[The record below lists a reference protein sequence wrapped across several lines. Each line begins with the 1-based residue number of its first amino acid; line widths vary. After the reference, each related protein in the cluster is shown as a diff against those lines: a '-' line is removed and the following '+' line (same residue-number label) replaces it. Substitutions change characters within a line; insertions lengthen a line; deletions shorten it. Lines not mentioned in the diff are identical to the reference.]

1 MVFQSFF
8 EIEGPELAPKE
19 FGQFNRARNKAIFLL
34 NSTDEKA
41 SYQQKKQLKIA
52 IKRANKLE
60 EIAYAK
66 FDQERARAFGRGG

>member
-1 MVFQSFF
+1 MAFESFF

-19 FGQFNRARNKAIFLL
+19 FGQFNRARNKAILLL
-34 NSTDEKA
+34 NSTDETA

-60 EIAYAK
+60 EIAYDA
-66 FDQERARAFGRGG
+66 FDQARARAYGRGG